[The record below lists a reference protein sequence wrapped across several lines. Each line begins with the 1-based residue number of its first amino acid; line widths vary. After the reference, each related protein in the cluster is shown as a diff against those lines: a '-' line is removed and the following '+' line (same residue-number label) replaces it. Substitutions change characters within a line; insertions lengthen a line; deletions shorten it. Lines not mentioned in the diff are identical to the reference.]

1 MSSSSAAITAMEA
14 AQKAIDVQINNIA
27 NLKTTGFKKSDLQT
41 SDLFYTELKRAGTLE
56 NVNNARRPVG
66 AQIGCGTKVSSVN
79 RNLEQGQ
86 IKQTNQPLDIAL
98 TGPGYFAI
106 AMPNFRNGR
115 AYTRDGSFHLDADS
129 RRIVTSRG
137 EPLEQDITIPPDI
150 TADKITIDPD
160 GKVSVTYPDNTVEEI
175 DTIEIYTFQNEQ
187 GLEVKGNNLLT
198 ETEASG
204 DAIQVDNPRNR
215 FLQKSL
221 ESSNVSSIQALTD
234 MIGAQ
239 RQYEMASR
247 ALRIKDEMEERLT
260 K

>member
-1 MSSSSAAITAMEA
+1 MSSSAAITAMEA
-14 AQKAIDVQINNIA
+14 AQKAIDVQVNNIA
-27 NLKTTGFKKSDLQT
+27 NLKTIAFKKSDLQT

-56 NVNNARRPVG
+56 NANNTKRPVG

-115 AYTRDGSFHLDADS
+115 AYTRDGSFHLDPES
-129 RRIVTSRG
+129 RRIVTSRS
-137 EPLEQDITIPPDI
+137 EPLEQDIAIPPDI
-150 TADKITIDPD
+150 TADRITIDPD
-160 GKVSVTYPDNTVEEI
+160 GKVSVTHSDNIIEEI
-175 DTIEIYTFQNEQ
+175 ATIEIFTFPNEQ
-187 GLEVKGNNLLT
+187 GLEAKSNNLFS
-198 ETEASG
+198 ETDGSG
-204 DAIQVDNPRNR
+204 DGVIVDNPNGR
-215 FLQKSL
+215 FAQKAL
-221 ESSNVSSIQALTD
+221 ESSNVSSIAALTD
-234 MIGAQ
+234 MIAAQ